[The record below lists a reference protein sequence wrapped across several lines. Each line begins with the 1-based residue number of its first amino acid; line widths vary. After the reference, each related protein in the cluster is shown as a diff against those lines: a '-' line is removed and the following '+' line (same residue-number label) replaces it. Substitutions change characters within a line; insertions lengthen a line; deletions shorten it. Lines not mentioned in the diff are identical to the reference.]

1 MFMENGSVG
10 SDLIDGRSRGIL
22 TLAGQDGAWWN
33 GLRLVVAG
41 RPQVETWTRDVL
53 ACFGRRLTQRPD
65 LSPTL
70 ALAPEGV
77 ERWLDVGPADAAV
90 PTWTASAPARLA
102 GTALAQLSAVRALS
116 ESGLDVGAGIGTVT
130 GHSSGLL
137 SAWAVARHGVDL
149 SAEQAADVVLT
160 LAITGEAVAAHPWSV
175 GATDHTAENDV
186 VPMLAVAGLTE
197 PALRALLAD
206 EPHSGIAISLQN
218 AWDRFVLSG
227 RPDDV
232 ATWRRTTARRHDVRS
247 EPLSSPV
254 PFHHPALATATA
266 MAARRVAAAGI
277 SFDGDLRVPLIDPRN
292 GQVLTGGDLTT
303 RLLESLCHHP
313 VRWADTLVAA
323 VTTDGSTDRS
333 TDGSTDRSADEPT
346 IVIDPGPSTVTAR
359 MTDRA
364 LRGTGATVLA
374 LGDPQHL
381 RALSLAEER
390 PSPTTDYSRFAP
402 QLTTAADGRIRLHT
416 RHTEWTGRSPVVLAG
431 MTPTTV
437 DATIVAAA
445 AKAGHVAELA
455 GGGQVSADILAERLD
470 ELGELLD
477 PGQEVVFNALH
488 LDPYLWGLH
497 LGRDRLVQKA
507 RRDGAPICGVT
518 ISAGIPDLDDA
529 VALLDDLVADG
540 IWCNAFKPGD
550 EAGVRKVLAIADATP
565 HRVWLHLEGG
575 LAGGH
580 HAWSDLEQVL
590 VATYDEIRR
599 RPNVA
604 LAVGG
609 GIGTAERAAELLDG
623 SWSLHHSA
631 IAMPVDAVLVG
642 TAAMA
647 TAESTASA
655 SVKAALVAA
664 TGHDGP
670 VARGQVLGSVTS
682 GRSGLGADIHYL
694 DNHAARVALLLEEVA
709 GDAARVAER
718 REEIEAALAGTAK
731 PAFGDLTTMTYQ
743 EALERFV
750 ALTALGSEGRYE
762 DGCWLDRSHRAL
774 FADLVRRWEARCSD
788 VDEGEFDS
796 LFGDVEL
803 DPGDFDDPAAVIDR
817 LVSTYPIAAE
827 AEVEPSD
834 AAHFVALC
842 DRPGKPVPF
851 VAAIDAEV
859 RRRYLSDS
867 LWQAHSDI
875 WTADEVLVIPGPTA
889 LTGIERA
896 DEPVADLLA
905 RMADAAVTAVVDRA
919 GTVPTPSAVATLS
932 ALPTV
937 VSGAVSVPSP
947 VLRMAHDAE
956 WTFRSE
962 GDAVTAR
969 AVIGDGEELI
979 LQGPAAA
986 VGTVSVELR
995 WPALAGIDGDGRL
1008 TFDVEVVERCG
1019 VAVAAIDDGSLVA
1032 AQRRL
1037 MSMIVAAAERA
1048 RALRALGGADRLGAA
1063 AVPDASMVR
1072 AWPDLF
1078 EALGRDGAAESM
1090 VRLVHARHGV
1100 TVLTGSD
1107 EVGDGKVQT
1116 TSRLTAAGRELHTS
1130 ATADSRRF
1138 DDVFLIRRAP
1148 GEPTVEPSD
1157 DEPNA
1162 DEPNDAAAEVV
1173 RVGTPRRLLTRA
1185 VRRAPEESGA
1195 FALLSGD
1202 ANPLHRSDL
1211 VARLAGLPRRIVHGM
1226 WTSAAAQ
1233 EVVVDEVLD
1242 GRSERLVS
1250 WDLRFLDMVEPG
1262 AELTVTVTRIA
1273 MTGGRRVAEIDV
1285 RCEERPV
1292 AVGEALLAPPRT
1304 AYLFPGQGIQHRG
1317 MGKAARER
1325 SQAARDVWERADRY
1339 CRSEL
1344 GFSIVEVVDRN
1355 PTEIELCLGDS
1366 PTVMHRH
1373 PDGVLHL
1380 TQFTQVSMA
1389 TLAASQ
1395 LAELKE
1401 LGVFDDHAVLAGHS
1415 VGEYNAMAAVGGV
1428 LPLEVVLGVVWARG
1442 SAMHTLVPRDSH
1454 GASDYRLAAVR
1465 PHLARG
1471 DDGSPLSADAACALV
1486 DQVAAETGELCEVV
1500 NHNLRG
1506 RQYAVAGSVAALAEL
1521 QRRLGAG
1528 TTPGRPPYIEVP
1540 GIDVPFHSRA
1550 LAPGVAEFREH
1561 LDRALPQEVDPERLV
1576 GRFVPNLY
1584 PVTFRLDRAY
1594 VEGIAAVC
1602 DGQACVEL
1610 LADWDRQWQ
1619 DPARLTRQVL
1629 IELLAWQFA
1638 SPVRWIE
1645 ATDVL
1650 LTPIEDGGLGVERVI
1665 EVGVGASPTLA
1676 NLTKAAVDAEGYG
1689 AQVLHIEIDE
1699 TVVFEQTEDP
1709 ATVEAAAPVEA
1720 AEVAAPI
1727 EVAAAVAAPVTA
1739 TAAAVDDA
1747 PITLADAVP
1756 ALLAMSAG
1764 LRLDQLG
1771 DDTVDQLVEGASSR
1785 RNQVLMDLGKE
1796 LGIGAIDGAHEIPLG
1811 ELLSR
1816 LGEHVRSHRHPGP
1829 VLGAMID
1836 TGVAAA
1842 AGRCGASPA
1851 RIAERVRTTWGLG
1864 DGWVDRCRME
1874 VAIGTRDGMSRRGG
1888 TLCTLDADDVDELAD
1903 AALAAAADRLG
1914 VTLARPTTQTSGGG
1928 VDGAAVES
1936 LVRGV
1941 ADAMSEAADAAV
1953 AALAAS
1959 TGVELHESTHAGD
1972 DDGSSVGDRL
1982 AALDAEHGAGRADEV
1997 RAVFVASRVQMLSSG
2012 VAWARADLD
2021 RLVHDPPADR
2031 AERSALVT
2039 RLARFAGSDE
2049 RFDQSV
2055 DWYLGAGAER
2065 YPSDAEGDRCQPRLD
2080 DDLWR
2085 IRQGRGAAD
2094 PALDVAGL
2102 TVLVSGA
2109 SPSSIGEQ
2117 VVATLLG
2124 SGATVV
2130 ALTSRIDPARRRA
2143 WRGLERRHAGPGARL
2158 FVVPANLASFRDIDA
2173 VIDWL
2178 EHPAPSPMPHPGPPD
2193 VVVPFAA
2200 PSVLG
2205 DAADAGPRQEVELR
2219 VMLLGVERL
2228 VARCAE
2234 SLRERT
2240 HDTERVLTA
2249 VLPMSPNHGM
2259 FGGDGAYGHAKAGL
2273 EVLATR
2279 RAAEARR
2286 WGDHCRTIGVE
2297 IGWVRGT
2304 GLMGGHDALAPVV
2317 EDRLGIST
2325 LDAVDVG
2332 RRIAELCAPNGHS
2345 GPGDVRVDL
2354 TGGLNAVD
2362 GTALAELVRSAAGS
2376 ESNGS
2381 HDHSNRQSDNGTNGR
2396 GTNDNGTNGHAS
2408 DSARSTPTASPTP
2421 SPTVALRALA
2431 RPALGASAPTPD
2443 ATSTISPTIAL
2454 DDMVVICGVAE
2465 IGPWGTS
2472 STRAAAERHLE
2483 LPARAVLELAVGCG
2497 LLEWSGGTKGTWIDV
2512 TTDDEVDEADVAERY
2527 REEVTARCGIRHT
2540 EQSIE
2545 GELRVFTE
2553 RPVTL
2558 AVGSANDAR
2567 ALTAATPGATAPSID
2582 GAWTVTVPAGAALW
2596 ASHQVPLPRQV
2607 TAPIPDGM
2615 APTAFGVPTELAAAI
2630 DKIAAWNLAT
2640 TAEAFRD
2647 AGTDPEELLGI
2658 VDASR
2663 VACTQGTG
2671 MGGMDSIRTIHLAP
2685 RRQVPHAN
2693 DVLQEALGNVAPAHA
2708 VQSFV
2713 GGAGPMIHPVA
2724 ACATAG
2730 VSLELAADLVRAGK
2744 ADVVVGGGFDDIGP
2758 EGIVGFAEM
2767 SATADDARLSDAGF
2781 TPREMSRPGDR
2792 FRAGFV
2798 ESQGGGSFL
2807 VCRGSVAAELG
2818 LPVRAVV
2825 VFASSY
2831 GDGLQKSI
2839 PAPGP
2844 GALGAVHGDADSP
2857 LARAIIAHGLT
2868 ADDIRVVSK
2877 HDTSTRANDP
2887 NEASIHERI
2896 QSSLGRST
2904 GNPLRVISQ
2913 KSLTGHAKGGS
2924 ALWQIAGLCD
2934 VFDDGVVPG
2943 NPNLDSVDPDVQD
2956 GPFLVV
2962 DDAPLQLQRPPRAA
2976 LFTSLGFGHVSV
2988 IGALAHPDVFA
2999 QALFAERGATAVID
3013 HEERAGWRRRERDR
3027 LRRRAT
3033 IGESPAFRRRV
3044 AAEPA

>member
-1 MFMENGSVG
+1 MFVETGSVG
-10 SDLIDGRSRGIL
+10 ADLIDGRARGIL
-22 TLAGQDGAWWN
+22 TLAGQDDDWFD
-33 GLRLVVAG
+33 GLRHVVAG
-41 RPQVETWTRDVL
+41 RPDVESWTSEVL
-53 ACFGRRLTQRPD
+53 ATLGRRLTRRPD

-77 ERWLDVGPADAAV
+77 ERWLDLRPDDAPA
-90 PTWTASAPARLA
+90 PNWTASAPARLA
-102 GTALAQLSAVRALS
+102 GTALAQLSAVRALT
-116 ESGLDVGAGIGTVT
+116 ESGLDVSSGISTVT

-137 SAWAVARHGVDL
+137 SAWAVARHGGGLGADH
-149 SAEQAADVVLT
+149 AADVVLA
-160 LAITGEAVAAHPWSV
+160 LAITGESVAAHPWSIRM
-175 GATDHTAENDV
+175 TDRSDALDE
-186 VPMLAVAGLTE
+186 VPMLAVAGITE
-197 PALRALLAD
+197 PALQSLLAEHPD
-206 EPHSGIAISLQN
+206 SSVAISLQN

-227 RPDDV
+227 RPDDL
-232 ATWRRTTARRHDVRS
+232 ATWRRTIARRHGVRS

-254 PFHHPALATATA
+254 AFHHPALATATA
-266 MAARRVAAAGI
+266 LAARRVTDAGI
-277 SFDGDLRVPLIDPRN
+277 SFDGDLRVPLVDPRN
-292 GQVLTGGDLTT
+292 GRVLTGGDLTKQ
-303 RLLESLCHHP
+303 LLESLCHHP
-313 VRWADTLVAA
+313 VRWADTLVAIA
-323 VTTDGSTDRS
+323 TAIATATA
-333 TDGSTDRSADEPT
+333 TATAATAAPT
-346 IVIDPGPSTVTAR
+346 FVIDPGPSVVTAR
-359 MTDRA
+359 LTDRS

-374 LGDPQHL
+374 LGDPAQL
-381 RALSLAEER
+381 RSLSLATER
-390 PSPTTDYSRFAP
+390 PSAAIDYSRFAP
-402 QLTTAADGRIRLHT
+402 RTALTTDGRRRLHT

-437 DATIVAAA
+437 DAAIVAAA
-445 AKAGHVAELA
+445 ANGGHIAELA
-455 GGGQVSADILAERLD
+455 GGGQVSAAILSERLD

-477 PGQEVVFNALH
+477 TGQEVVFNALH

-507 RRDGAPICGVT
+507 RREGAPICGVT
-518 ISAGIPDLDDA
+518 ISAGIPDRDDA
-529 VALLDDLVADG
+529 VALIDDLVADG
-540 IWCNAFKPGD
+540 MWCNAFKPGD
-550 EAGVRKVLAIADATP
+550 EAGVRKVLEIADGTP
-565 HRVWLHLEGG
+565 HRIWLHLEGG

-590 VATYDEIRR
+590 IATYDEVRR

-609 GIGTAERAAELLDG
+609 GVGTPERAAELLDG
-623 SWSLHHSA
+623 SWSLRHA
-631 IAMPVDAVLVG
+631 AVAMPVDAVLVG

-655 SVKAALVAA
+655 SVKAALAA
-664 TGHDGP
+664 AAGHDGP
-670 VARGQVLGSVTS
+670 VSRGQVRGSVTS

-694 DNHAARVALLLEEVA
+694 DTHAARVALLLDDMA
-709 GDAARVAER
+709 GDIAQVTER
-718 REEIEAALAGTAK
+718 RDEIESALALTAK
-731 PAFGDLTTMTYQ
+731 PAFGELTSMTYQ
-743 EALERFV
+743 AALDRFV
-750 ALTALGSEGRYE
+750 ALTALGADGRYE
-762 DGCWLDRSHRAL
+762 DGCWLDRSHRIL

-788 VDEGEFDS
+788 VDEGSFDS
-796 LFGDVEL
+796 LFADVKH
-803 DPGDFDDPAAVIDR
+803 DPADFDDPASVIDR
-817 LVSTYPIAAE
+817 LVSAYPIAAQ

-851 VAAIDAEV
+851 VSAIDAEV

-867 LWQAHSDI
+867 LWQAHSET
-875 WTADEVLVIPGPTA
+875 WTADEVLVIPGPAA
-889 LTGIERA
+889 LAGIQRI
-896 DEPVADLLA
+896 DEPVAELLD
-905 RMADAAVTAVVDRA
+905 RMAEAAVAAVADRA
-919 GTVPTPSAVATLS
+919 TTVAAPSAVATLTE
-932 ALPTV
+932 LPTLV
-937 VSGAVSVPSP
+937 SSGVSGGVSVPSP
-947 VLRMAHDAE
+947 ILRMAEGAE
-956 WTFRSE
+956 WTFDSE
-962 GDAVTAR
+962 GDVVTAH
-969 AVIGDGEELI
+969 ATIGDAEELI
-979 LQGPAAA
+979 LRGPLGA

-995 WPALAGIDGDGRL
+995 WPALVGIDGDGCL
-1008 TFDVEVVERCG
+1008 TFHVEVAERAG

-1037 MSMIVAAAERA
+1037 MSMVVAASERA
-1048 RALRALGGADRLGAA
+1048 RALGSTPGGAERLGAA
-1063 AVPDASMVR
+1063 VSVDASMVR
-1072 AWPDLF
+1072 VWPDLF
-1078 EALGRDGAAESM
+1078 EALGREGAGESM

-1100 TVLTGSD
+1100 TVLGGAQQEVAGAGGDGSD
-1107 EVGDGKVQT
+1107 GDGKVET
-1116 TSRLTAAGRELHTS
+1116 TTRLTAAGVELQTS
-1130 ATADSRRF
+1130 VAVDGRRF
-1138 DDVFLIRRAP
+1138 EDVFLIRRAP
-1148 GEPTVEPSD
+1148 GEPIAALDAGDDRTVD
-1157 DEPNA
+1157 DPF
-1162 DEPNDAAAEVV
+1162 DGPDDAA
-1173 RVGTPRRLLTRA
+1173 RVDTPRRLLARA
-1185 VRRAPEESGA
+1185 VRRSPECSDA

-1202 ANPLHRSDL
+1202 ANPLHRSEL
-1211 VARLAGLPRRIVHGM
+1211 VARLAGLRRRIVHGM
-1226 WTSAAAQ
+1226 WTSAVAQ
-1233 EVVVDEVLD
+1233 EVVIDEVLA

-1250 WDLRFLDMVEPG
+1250 WDLRFLDVVEPG

-1273 MTGGRRVAEIDV
+1273 MENGRRVAEIDL
-1285 RCEERPV
+1285 RCGDRPV

-1325 SQAARDVWERADRY
+1325 SQAARDVWERAERY

-1344 GFSIVEVVDRN
+1344 GFSIVDVIDRN
-1355 PTEIELCLGDS
+1355 PTEIELSVGDG
-1366 PTVMHRH
+1366 PTVSHRH

-1401 LGVFDDHAVLAGHS
+1401 LGVFDDDAVLAGHS

-1454 GASDYRLAAVR
+1454 GASEYRLAAVR
-1465 PHLARG
+1465 PHLARNG
-1471 DDGSPLSADAACALV
+1471 DGSPLAADAACALV
-1486 DQVAAETGELCEVV
+1486 DQVAASTGELCEVV

-1506 RQYAVAGSVAALAEL
+1506 RQYAVAGTVAALAEL
-1521 QRRLGAG
+1521 RRRLGAG

-1550 LAPGVAEFREH
+1550 LAAGVAEFREH
-1561 LDRALPQEVDPERLV
+1561 LDRALPMEVDPERLV
-1576 GRFVPNLY
+1576 GRYVPNLY
-1584 PVTFRLDRAY
+1584 PVAFRLDRTY

-1602 DGQACVEL
+1602 DGQACAEL
-1610 LADWDRQWQ
+1610 LADWDRQLQ
-1619 DPARLTRQVL
+1619 NPARLTRQVL

-1665 EVGVGASPTLA
+1665 EVGVGTSPTLA
-1676 NLTKAAVDAEGYG
+1676 NLTKAAVEAEGYG

-1699 TVVFEQTEDP
+1699 TAVFEQTEDSTPVDADDSEDPDVATPAIEPVAPTAPTAPTAP
-1709 ATVEAAAPVEA
+1709 AT
-1720 AEVAAPI
+1720 
-1727 EVAAAVAAPVTA
+1727 
-1739 TAAAVDDA
+1739 VDDA
-1747 PITLADAVP
+1747 PVTLVDAVP

-1771 DDTVDQLVEGASSR
+1771 DDTVDQMVEGASSR

-1811 ELLSR
+1811 ELLTR
-1816 LGEHVRSHRHPGP
+1816 LDEHVRSHRHPGP
-1829 VLGAMID
+1829 VLTAMID

-1842 AGRCGASPA
+1842 AGRCGVSPA
-1851 RIAERVRTTWGLG
+1851 RIAEAVRTTWGLG
-1864 DGWVDRCRME
+1864 DGWVDRCRLE
-1874 VAIGTRDGMSRRGG
+1874 VAIGTREGTSRRGG
-1888 TLCTLDADDVDELAD
+1888 PLLTLDADDLDELVE
-1903 AALAAAADRLG
+1903 AALTSAADRLG
-1914 VTLARPTTQTSGGG
+1914 VTLSRPSSQDSGAG

-1941 ADAMSEAADAAV
+1941 ASAVTDAADAAV
-1953 AALAAS
+1953 ATLAAS
-1959 TGVELHESTHAGD
+1959 TGIDLHGAAHTVD
-1972 DDGSSVGDRL
+1972 DDTSKLGERL
-1982 AALDAEHGAGRADEV
+1982 AELEAEHGAGRADEV
-1997 RAVFVASRVQMLSSG
+1997 RPVFDPSCVQLLSSG

-2021 RLVHDPPADR
+2021 RLVHDPPAGR

-2049 RFDQSV
+2049 RFDRSV
-2055 DWYLGAGAER
+2055 EWYLGAGADR
-2065 YPSDAEGDRCQPRLD
+2065 YPSDAEGDRYQPRLD

-2094 PALDVAGL
+2094 PALDVSGL

-2109 SPSSIGEQ
+2109 SPRSIGEQ
-2117 VVATLLG
+2117 VVASLLG

-2143 WRGLERRHAGPGARL
+2143 WRALERRHAGPGARL
-2158 FVVPANLASFRDIDA
+2158 FVVPANLASFRDVDA

-2178 EHPAPSPMPHPGPPD
+2178 ERPTPSPMPHPGPPD

-2234 SLRERT
+2234 SRGERT
-2240 HDTERVLTA
+2240 DDSGGVLTA

-2286 WGDHCRTIGVE
+2286 WGDRCRTIGVE

-2304 GLMGGHDALAPVV
+2304 GLMGGHDALAPLV

-2332 RRIAELCAPNGHS
+2332 RRIAELCAPNGDR
-2345 GPGDVRVDL
+2345 GPGDARVDL
-2354 TGGLNAVD
+2354 TGGLDAVD
-2362 GTALAELVRSAAGS
+2362 RSALAELVRGTAGS
-2376 ESNGS
+2376 ESNVT
-2381 HDHSNRQSDNGTNGR
+2381 HDDVMAQPQ
-2396 GTNDNGTNGHAS
+2396 A
-2408 DSARSTPTASPTP
+2408 
-2421 SPTVALRALA
+2421 VALRALP
-2431 RPALGASAPTPD
+2431 RPVPAPSAPMPD
-2443 ATSTISPTIAL
+2443 ASSPSAPTIAL

-2472 STRAAAERHLE
+2472 STRAAAERHHD

-2497 LLEWSGGTKGTWIDV
+2497 LLEWSGGTKGTWVDV
-2512 TTDDEVDEADVAERY
+2512 ATDEEVDEADVAGRY
-2527 REEVTARCGIRHT
+2527 REEVSSRCGIRRT

-2558 AVGSANDAR
+2558 AVGSADDAR
-2567 ALTAATPGATAPSID
+2567 ALTEATPGATAQSID

-2596 ASHQVPLPRQV
+2596 ASHRVPLPRQV

-2615 APTAFGVPTELAAAI
+2615 VPTAFGVPTEMAAAV

-2647 AGTDPEELLGI
+2647 AGTDPEELLEV

-2693 DVLQEALGNVAPAHA
+2693 DVLQEALGNVVPAHA

-2758 EGIVGFAEM
+2758 EGVVGFAEM

-2792 FRAGFV
+2792 SRAGFV

-2831 GDGLQKSI
+2831 GDGLQTSI

-2844 GALGAVHGDADSP
+2844 GALGAVHGDAGSP
-2857 LARAIIAHGLT
+2857 LALALAAHGLT

-2896 QSSLGRST
+2896 QAALGRSA

-2956 GPFLVV
+2956 GPFLVL
-2962 DDAPLQLQRPPRAA
+2962 DDAPLKLQRPPRAA

-2988 IGALAHPDVFA
+2988 LGALAHPDVFT
-2999 QALFAERGATAVID
+2999 QALLAERGATAVFD
-3013 HEERAGWRRRERDR
+3013 HEERAGERRRERDR

-3044 AAEPA
+3044 AAAPA